1 MVRSNF
7 LKTCCLLKTA
17 IYLRLM
23 KNVLT
28 NNLKDCSALESAL
41 TNVDQL
47 DFQLVPTFVYF

>member
-1 MVRSNF
+1 MVHSNF
-7 LKTCCLLKTA
+7 LKTCLLKTA

-28 NNLKDCSALESAL
+28 NNPKDCSALESAL